1 MLKKRYFL
9 VLFLVSALLS
19 AVFPVLVPILS
30 FAWGILFFVVG
41 LIVIFHN
48 RGFDGEFIIFVT
60 RHNSYNL
67 PTHNSKVVNCFQNL
81 LSS

>member
-60 RHNSYNL
+60 RHNFGIQPVGFEL
-67 PTHNSKVVNCFQNL
+67 VVNCLNL
-81 LSS
+81 QKQ

>member
-19 AVFPVLVPILS
+19 AVFPFLVQILS
-30 FAWGILFFVVG
+30 FAWGILFFVAG

-48 RGFDGEFIIFVT
+48 RG
-60 RHNSYNL
+60 
-67 PTHNSKVVNCFQNL
+67 C
-81 LSS
+81 